1 MKRKSFLRTGM
12 LWVTMLIAASAFGQ
26 SAGNYRTKIE
36 TINREI
42 VKNTLEGN
50 YEKNLDYYTKD
61 AISLPNY
68 DPILEG
74 IDALRRANEE
84 MAKSEMK
91 ITSYEPT
98 TLKVIPNGNM
108 IIEIGTYSI
117 TLSVPGVDR
126 SINEYGKYLTIWE
139 KQKDGSLKI
148 KIETWNSDSSPK
160 IKKPE
165 EDHGNMI

>member
-1 MKRKSFLRTGM
+1 M
-12 LWVTMLIAASAFGQ
+12 LWITVLIAASACGQ
-26 SAGNYRTKIE
+26 SAGDYKTKIE

-50 YEKNLDYYTKD
+50 YEKNLAYYTND

-74 IDALRRANEE
+74 IDALRKANEE
-84 MAKSEMK
+84 MANSDMK

-108 IIEIGTYSI
+108 IIEIGKYSI
-117 TLSVPGVDR
+117 TISVPELDR
-126 SINEYGKYLTIWE
+126 SINEFGKYLTIWE

-148 KIETWNSDSSPK
+148 KIETWNSDSNPNMK
-160 IKKPE
+160 QPE